1 MNKEKQSAVFQKL
14 CRAKNPNSQFTK
26 RATWPVPSVGFATG
40 GVIERG
46 RAAMGS
52 SASSSGAGPS
62 YGVDT
67 FGGVAQPRTYA
78 PLTVDW
84 PQESGEWSL
93 VTDDEEDDDGPREK
107 P

>member
-1 MNKEKQSAVFQKL
+1 MLQAQNSFVP
-14 CRAKNPNSQFTK
+14 PNTAGNFEES
-26 RATWPVPSVGFATG
+26 VPSVGYATG

-52 SASSSGAGPS
+52 STSSSGGGPS
-62 YGVDT
+62 YGVDM
-67 FGGVAQPRTYA
+67 FGGIAQPRNYV

-93 VTDDEEDDDGPREK
+93 VTDDEEDDDSP
-107 P
+107 

>member
-1 MNKEKQSAVFQKL
+1 MKNEQGEAVGSVSKTL
-14 CRAKNPNSQFTK
+14 SSQESQLAVHQESYVAFEES
-26 RATWPVPSVGFATG
+26 VPSVRYATG

-52 SASSSGAGPS
+52 SASSS
-62 YGVDT
+62 
-67 FGGVAQPRTYA
+67 QPRTYV

-93 VTDDEEDDDGPREK
+93 VTKDEEDDDGPREK